1 MGNITAKELKRNTG
15 EILRRVRVG
24 GRFTITHRGKPVAV
38 LAPPGEGKADAPDG
52 LRPFDEAWG
61 EIEATLQKSKPA
73 FRKWREAVA
82 WTRSRRLS

>member
-38 LAPPGEGKADAPDG
+38 LAPLGDGKTDAPEG
-52 LRPFDEAWG
+52 LHPFDEAWE

-73 FRKWREAVA
+73 FRHWREALA
-82 WTRSRRLS
+82 WTRNRRLS